1 MLPFANGNMPLRWTF
16 QQDDDPKH
24 TSNNVKEWFLAEKV
38 DVMKWA
44 AQSQDL
50 NPIKNPWDH
59 LDRAI
64 RKENGGRF
72 ESKVALVEG
81 AQRALNNIT
90 SEYIDKL
97 IFSMLIC
104 FFTFDLIK

>member
-1 MLPFANGNMPLRWTF
+1 MGCPESRSKPY
-16 QQDDDPKH
+16 
-24 TSNNVKEWFLAEKV
+24 KE
-38 DVMKWA
+38 
-44 AQSQDL
+44 
-50 NPIKNPWDH
+50 P

-72 ESKVALVEG
+72 ESKVALVEA
-81 AQRALNNIT
+81 AQRAWNNIM

-104 FFTFDLIK
+104 FFTFDRI

>member
-50 NPIKNPWDH
+50 NPIKNPLIGQFGKKMEEDLNPKWRQH
-59 LDRAI
+59 
-64 RKENGGRF
+64 KELG
-72 ESKVALVEG
+72 
-81 AQRALNNIT
+81 T
-90 SEYIDKL
+90 
-97 IFSMLIC
+97 
-104 FFTFDLIK
+104 T